1 MISKPGIYRILNHI
15 INNMRESWQNVELN
29 MKNYNSWYTR
39 TEEDAKKIWQKIC
52 QALRKIDLNYFPSE
66 IFKNENI
73 LNKKICEILLEGFPN
88 IKLNK
93 LISGRIHVD
102 LSDDV
107 IAIEIKKLE
116 SNTAKDEL
124 IGQIFEDLRIG
135 VYKYGI
141 IFGID
146 ISNRKDLTRFNE
158 LLFSDGKIY
167 CIIKPYPY

>member
-1 MISKPGIYRILNHI
+1 MKI
-15 INNMRESWQNVELN
+15 ELY
-29 MKNYNSWYTR
+29 MKNYHSWYTR
-39 TEEDAKKIWQKIC
+39 TKEDAKKIWQKIY
-52 QALRKIDLNYFPSE
+52 QTLSRIDLNYFPSE
-66 IFKNENI
+66 MFKNENI
-73 LNKKICEILLEGFPN
+73 LNEKICKILLESFPN

-146 ISNRKDLTRFNE
+146 ISIRKDLTRFND